1 MSAGTAK
8 IFWSD
13 SEVKAINTS
22 IRFEYLAINA

>member
-13 SEVKAINTS
+13 SETMTTNLGIY
-22 IRFEYLAINA
+22 FEYLATGA